1 MVEIKAQNTHF
12 ADGRVTLG
20 FGSDDVTVQQLW
32 VVDPTTLRA
41 NMQVAGNAALGASE
55 ISVISGFH
63 VLASPNGLRHSR
75 PIPRCPS

>member
-20 FGSDDVTVQQLW
+20 FGTEDVTVQRLW

-41 NMQVAGNAALGASE
+41 NVQVPAMRRRAPRR
-55 ISVISGFH
+55 SV
-63 VLASPNGLRHSR
+63 
-75 PIPRCPS
+75 